1 MDVSGIGVQT
11 ISTTT
16 GTAGQNPSPSPAQSN
31 DNNDVN
37 AARVNPPPTA
47 GTGNIVDKIA

>member
-16 GTAGQNPSPSPAQSN
+16 GTTAQNVNPAPVQI
-31 DNNDVN
+31 DNIDTS
-37 AARVNPPPTA
+37 AQRVNPPPAT
-47 GTGNIVDKIA
+47 GTGNVVDKVV

>member
-16 GTAGQNPSPSPAQSN
+16 GTAGQNPNPSSVQATDNVDTSAQ
-31 DNNDVN
+31 
-37 AARVNPPPTA
+37 RVNPSPTT

>member
-16 GTAGQNPSPSPAQSN
+16 GTAGQNPSPSPVQAN
-31 DNNDVN
+31 DNNDEN
-37 AARVNPPPTA
+37 APRVNPPAAT